1 MLMKLSSVPS
11 KPGVYT
17 FSNAKQ
23 KILYVGKAKN
33 LRNRLRSYF
42 RKSSGLDSRK
52 VSMMRDVRD
61 FNYIATDN
69 ELEAFV
75 LEANMI
81 KQYKPRF
88 NIILRDDKNYPY
100 IKLTV
105 NEEWPRLEVVRK
117 LKNDGSV
124 YFGPF
129 VPAGSMWETLAFI
142 RRNFQIRNCSYS
154 LEKPMR
160 PCIQHQMGKCLAP
173 CAGKITKGA
182 YRRLIDE
189 IRLFLSG
196 KRKDLI
202 RGLEKNML
210 KLSEDMKFE
219 EAARTRDRIRAIEKT
234 WESQKVAAPELGDI
248 DVIGSYRAEPEVLF
262 NLFFVRNGT
271 MTGAKEFII
280 KNIENV
286 PDKELMHTF
295 ILQLYSGEIM
305 PPSEIVTPV
314 LPEESRSL
322 GRWLGQ
328 RKGKLVKILSPGSG
342 KKKEL
347 LDMASENA
355 RLLYRSRRDV
365 KTGELLDD
373 IKLRLNLM
381 NKPESIGAF
390 DVSNISGNEA
400 VGAFIYWSDGEF
412 KKDMYRRFR
421 IKTVQGIDDYSM
433 MEEIIERLIHNSGAN
448 MPNLLV
454 IDGGKGHLET
464 VKKIIDREFGL
475 RKKSPEI
482 IAVAKD
488 PDRAYLTN
496 SDEAVGLEDRS
507 QSSLL
512 LKSIRDEVHR
522 FAIGYHRKLRGKNL
536 LRSPLEKISGIG
548 KKRRLELLRVFGS
561 IESIRNATI
570 EDIAK
575 IKGFHRNIAEKL
587 LTELGR
593 DS

>member
-1 MLMKLSSVPS
+1 MKLSSVPS

-23 KILYVGKAKN
+23 KALYVGKAKN

-52 VSMMRDVRD
+52 ASMMRDVRD
-61 FNYIATDN
+61 FNYIVTDN

-75 LEANMI
+75 LEANLI
-81 KQYKPRF
+81 KKYKPKF

-173 CAGKITKGA
+173 CAGKITRVA

-202 RGLEKNML
+202 RGLEKNMM

-219 EAARTRDRIRAIEKT
+219 EAARIRDRIRAIEKT

-248 DVIGSYRAEPEVLF
+248 DVIGYYRAEGEVLF
-262 NLFFVRNGT
+262 NLFFVRNGA
-271 MTGAKEFII
+271 MTGSKEFFI
-280 KNIENV
+280 KNIEYV

-305 PPSEIVTPV
+305 PPSEIATPV
-314 LPEESRSL
+314 LPEESKSL

-328 RKGKLVKILSPGSG
+328 RKGKRVKILSPGSG

-381 NKPESIGAF
+381 RRPESIGAF
-390 DVSNISGNEA
+390 DVSNVSGNEA
-400 VGAFIYWSDGEF
+400 VGAFICWSDGEF
-412 KKDMYRRFR
+412 KKDMYRRLR

-433 MEEIIERLIHNSGAN
+433 MEEIIGRIIHNSGR
-448 MPNLLV
+448 NLPHLLI

-464 VKKIIDREFGL
+464 AQKIVDREFGSI
-475 RKKSPEI
+475 KKSPEI
-482 IAVAKD
+482 VAVAKD

-496 SDEAVGLEDRS
+496 SDEAVGLEDKSR
-507 QSSLL
+507 SSLL
-512 LKSIRDEVHR
+512 LKSIRDEAHR
-522 FAIGYHRKLRGKNL
+522 FAIGYHRKLRGKNFL
-536 LRSPLEKISGIG
+536 SSPLEKISGIG

-593 DS
+593 HT

>member
-1 MLMKLSSVPS
+1 MLMKLSSVPL

-42 RKSSGLDSRK
+42 RKSSSLDSRK
-52 VSMMRDVRD
+52 ASMMRDVRA
-61 FNYIATDN
+61 FNYIVTDN

-75 LEANMI
+75 LEANFI

-117 LKNDGSV
+117 LKNDGSI

-129 VPAGSMWETLAFI
+129 IPAGAMWETIAFI

-154 LEKPMR
+154 LEKPIR
-160 PCIQHQMGKCLAP
+160 PCIQYQMGKCLAP
-173 CAGKITKGA
+173 CAGKISRGA
-182 YRRLIDE
+182 YRKLVDE

-202 RGLEKNML
+202 RGLEKDML

-219 EAARTRDRIRAIEKT
+219 EAAGIRDRIRAIEKT

-248 DVIGSYRAEPEVLF
+248 DVIGSYREAGEVLF
-262 NLFFVRNGT
+262 NLFFVRNGI
-271 MTGAKEFII
+271 MTGSKEYIV

-286 PDKELMHTF
+286 PERELMHTF
-295 ILQLYSGEIM
+295 VLQLYSGEIM

-314 LPEESRSL
+314 LPEESGALS
-322 GRWLGQ
+322 RWLGQ
-328 RKGKLVKILSPGSG
+328 RKGKGVKLLSPKSG
-342 KKKEL
+342 KKREL
-347 LDMASENA
+347 LELASENA
-355 RLLYRSRRDV
+355 RLLYRSKRDV
-365 KTGELLDD
+365 KAGELLND
-373 IKLRLNLM
+373 IKSRLKLM

-390 DVSNISGNEA
+390 DVSNISGKEA
-400 VGAFIYWSDGEF
+400 VGAFICWSDGEF
-412 KKDMYRRFR
+412 KKDMYRRLR

-433 MEEIIERLIHNSGAN
+433 MEEIIGRIIHNSG
-448 MPNLLV
+448 MNLPHLFV
-454 IDGGKGHLET
+454 IDGGKGHLEAA
-464 VKKIIDREFGL
+464 KKIIDRKFRLKE
-475 RKKSPEI
+475 KSPEI
-482 IAVAKD
+482 VAVAKN
-488 PDRAYLTN
+488 PDRVYLTN

-512 LKSIRDEVHR
+512 LKNIRDEVHR
-522 FAIGYHRKLRGKNL
+522 FAIGYHRKLRGENF
-536 LRSPLEKISGIG
+536 LRSPLENISGIG

-570 EDIAK
+570 DDIAK
-575 IKGFHRNIAEKL
+575 IKGFNRNIAEKL

-593 DS
+593 NI